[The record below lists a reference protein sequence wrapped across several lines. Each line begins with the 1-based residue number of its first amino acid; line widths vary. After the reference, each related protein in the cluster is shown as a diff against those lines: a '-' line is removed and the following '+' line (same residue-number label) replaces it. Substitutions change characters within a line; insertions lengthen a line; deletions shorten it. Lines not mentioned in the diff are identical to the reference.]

1 MQRSGAPLR
10 LPSCWVPV
18 APRRMRLLPM
28 LLPLRIPPLLPLNRP
43 AMPLPPPPTP
53 RWMPRVTRALRPPTP
68 LPAPLTLR
76 PTLRPMPPTLP
87 PRPRRKPRRRRSKQL
102 LYGLNGRA
110 DGAENPRLPPAALFP
125 GHGMP
130 ITIREARTARADRDW
145 IEDTYGEYLADLTA
159 DTTGVFPSLT
169 VTGQSVTEIIQ
180 GWFHDD
186 RCTAFIVLRE
196 QEPVGFAVVQR
207 GVSGAADPKR
217 HYRLSEFFIRKPF
230 RNRGVG
236 RGAAMLIFAR
246 YAGEWTV
253 PEQSRNPRAIKFWR
267 RVVSEF
273 TNGKFREKRGQGE
286 VAHSFTSAGPV
297 GMAGR

>member
-1 MQRSGAPLR
+1 MRPL
-10 LPSCWVPV
+10 PT
-18 APRRMRLLPM
+18 LL
-28 LLPLRIPPLLPLNRP
+28 LLRIPLPLPPNRRAMPLLPPRTLRS
-43 AMPLPPPPTP
+43 TP
-53 RWMPRVTRALRPPTP
+53 PPTP
-68 LPAPLTLR
+68 LPTRALPLLTL
-76 PTLRPMPPTLP
+76 PLKAPMPLRTLP
-87 PRPRRKPRRRRSKQL
+87 TPLPRPRRKPLRRRSKRL

-110 DGAENPRLPPAALFP
+110 DGAENPRLPPAVLFP